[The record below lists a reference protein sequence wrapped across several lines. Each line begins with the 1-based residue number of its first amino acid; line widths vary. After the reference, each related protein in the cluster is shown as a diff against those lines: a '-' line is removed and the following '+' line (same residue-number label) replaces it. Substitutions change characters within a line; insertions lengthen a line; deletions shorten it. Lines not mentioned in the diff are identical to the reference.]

1 MASFRCYDNSDVI
14 ASLIMTK
21 FHLNTTVV
29 AVFPNAYLWRHS
41 LYSILVLTLKTNCIK
56 PSSYAS
62 TAYVVVI
69 RPSSLSNSFV
79 KFGQPARFFWA
90 NGLPPPPLRQNIS
103 RRPMIRSVRPGKLGE
118 LEIGRTSKSFLR
130 SVTAPIIIDVCCPM
144 GSPYSGGIVRRD

>member
-1 MASFRCYDNSDVI
+1 MASFRCYDNSDVF
-14 ASLIMTK
+14 ATVMTN
-21 FHLNTTVV
+21 FQLNTTMV
-29 AVFPNAYLWRHS
+29 AIFPNACLWRYS
-41 LYSILVLTLKTNCIK
+41 LYSNLVLTLKTNCIK

-69 RPSSLSNSFV
+69 RPSSLSDSFV

-90 NGLPPPPLRQNIS
+90 NGLPPPPRQNIS